1 MKYYHIIYNSS
12 EKPMDGGVGFGIRTA
27 TEGTP
32 DGLIKA
38 VKSINFFTDDW
49 ESYESKPSP
58 AKIKENPS

>member
-38 VKSINFFTDDW
+38 VKSINFFTVEYSLDVW
-49 ESYESKPSP
+49 K
-58 AKIKENPS
+58 